1 MPTVKEL
8 MHAGRKDEL
17 WQMCCGFLD
26 LNIEQFM
33 SIQKRLLLEQIEL
46 LNRSV
51 IGRKIFGTTIP
62 QDVEEFRKRAPLTT
76 YQNYCPEL
84 SEKREDALPAK
95 PILWQHTS
103 GRSNEFPF
111 KWESI
116 KWMPVTAAMCS
127 EFGKIGGATSLLA
140 SCKRR
145 GDASALK
152 KGAKF
157 IYAVAPRPYTSG
169 TYAFVATEE
178 LDGVSLPTLEQAEKM
193 EFEDRIA
200 ISFKQALS
208 KGFDY
213 YFGITV
219 ALVTIGERMGDQ
231 MSSVK
236 FKTLLSQPSA
246 LFRVVRGL
254 IKSKLAKRK
263 LLPKDLWD
271 IKGIMGSGTD
281 ATIFGQ
287 LIKDTW
293 GKYPLNVYGSTE
305 AGIVGVQT
313 WDFGTM
319 SFYPSLDFFEFIPE
333 PEYLKWQ
340 SDNSYNLKTVLLDEV
355 KAGEKYELVI
365 TNFHGGP
372 LIRYRTGD
380 ILKISSLRNDKLNIN
395 TPQMEFDGRID
406 DVLDIGG
413 FIRLTE
419 KVIWQAISNT
429 GVPCVEWTARREA
442 RGKGHV
448 LHLYMELKDS
458 CTSDVK
464 QIAVKVYEEL
474 KKMDEGF
481 MYGDIESILN
491 TMPVEVSTLPK
502 GAFANYMS
510 MRRAQGADLAHLKP
524 KHINISEKEIGILQ
538 GAAPEKIKV
547 EKVSIGAPVA
557 R

>member
-1 MPTVKEL
+1 
-8 MHAGRKDEL
+8 
-17 WQMCCGFLD
+17 MCCGFLD
-26 LNIEQFM
+26 LTVEQFM

-46 LNRSV
+46 LNNSAL
-51 IGRKIFGTTIP
+51 GRKILGGTIP
-62 QDVEEFRKRAPLTT
+62 QDVEQFRKLAPLTV
-76 YQNYCPEL
+76 YKDYCPEL
-84 SEKREDALPAK
+84 SEKQEDALPAK

-116 KWMPVTAAMCS
+116 KWMPVTAGMCS
-127 EFGKIGGATSLLA
+127 EFGKIGGATCLLA

-145 GDASALK
+145 GDASAMK
-152 KGAKF
+152 KGFKF

-169 TYAFVATEE
+169 TYAFVATNEI
-178 LDGVSLPTLEQAEKM
+178 GATSLPPLEQAEKM

-219 ALVTIGERMGDQ
+219 ALVTIGERMGNQ
-231 MSSVK
+231 MGSIDI
-236 FKTLLSQPSA
+236 KTLLSQPPA
-246 LFRVVRGL
+246 LFRAARGL
-254 IKSKLAKRK
+254 IRSKLAKRK

-271 IKGIMGSGTD
+271 IKGIQGSGTD
-281 ATIFGQ
+281 AAIFGQ

-305 AGIVGVQT
+305 AGIVGVQA

-340 SDNSYNLKTVLLDEV
+340 SDNSYNPKTVLLDEV

-380 ILKISSLRNDKLNIN
+380 ILKITGLRNDKLNIN

-419 KVIWQAISNT
+419 KVIWQAISNS
-429 GVPCVEWTARREA
+429 GVPYVEWTARRET
-442 RGKGHV
+442 REKGQV
-448 LHLYMELKDS
+448 LYLYMELKDS
-458 CTSDVK
+458 CTISEK
-464 QIAVKVYEEL
+464 QIAVKIYEEL

-491 TMPVEVSTLPK
+491 TMPVEVAKLPK

-524 KHINISEKEIGILQ
+524 KHINISDKEIRILQ
-538 GAAPEKIKV
+538 GAVPEEITI
-547 EKVSIGAPVA
+547 EKVAIGAPVA
-557 R
+557 K